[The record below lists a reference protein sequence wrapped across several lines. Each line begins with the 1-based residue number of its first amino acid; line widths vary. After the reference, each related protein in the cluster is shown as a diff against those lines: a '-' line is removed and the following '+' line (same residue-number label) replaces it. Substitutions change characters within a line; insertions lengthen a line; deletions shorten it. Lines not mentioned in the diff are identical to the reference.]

1 MSDPS
6 LYTFPS
12 PLEGWRQ
19 GEPLPDQQHS
29 EGPNAKSYVNPPPT
43 NPSPAYKEFTNPI
56 TNSTRGGFDVH
67 IYYLQTNTSESQF
80 AQELWERIRREFPE
94 LRIYRVWDKPIGPH
108 PVAMFEVNLFTPE
121 QFGAFVPWLV
131 IHRGPLSVLLHPNTG
146 DDVRDH
152 TQLATCTSKGAT
164 SSQHNDHFHSD
175 DAMPW
180 LMSDAA
186 QKYCGLLALQRTAS
200 IADIKA
206 AHRRV
211 RRLLRERGLSAR
223 SQERV
228 LAADLK
234 TLLLGQCSPL
244 EQDKYLEA
252 IRAAG
257 FATREGVLQAALT
270 GQSTRV
276 PEDEAPALQAAELA
290 ASILDFIDGQ
300 CDWPEVLGVA
310 ETACGKEI
318 KRAFYNALCCLRE
331 DEYRESDV
339 VMFGLRTMQ
348 DTIKSQRS
356 DVFPKEK
363 YVSSNPA
370 ERQYDKEFVKLNE
383 DDDRSNDADEFRP
396 GAMSASDEDDEE
408 FADTGSMNT
417 SDGDYEDL
425 ASTASMDASEDDEED
440 GVNDDGDFC
449 GMDFMY
455 HECSDCDDEEEMK
468 AEKL

>member
-1 MSDPS
+1 
-6 LYTFPS
+6 
-12 PLEGWRQ
+12 
-19 GEPLPDQQHS
+19 
-29 EGPNAKSYVNPPPT
+29 
-43 NPSPAYKEFTNPI
+43 
-56 TNSTRGGFDVH
+56 
-67 IYYLQTNTSESQF
+67 
-80 AQELWERIRREFPE
+80 
-94 LRIYRVWDKPIGPH
+94 
-108 PVAMFEVNLFTPE
+108 
-121 QFGAFVPWLV
+121 
-131 IHRGPLSVLLHPNTG
+131 
-146 DDVRDH
+146 
-152 TQLATCTSKGAT
+152 
-164 SSQHNDHFHSD
+164 
-175 DAMPW
+175 MPW

-186 QKYCGLLALQRTAS
+186 QKHCGLLALQRTAS

-211 RRLLRERGLSAR
+211 RRVLRERGLSAR

-370 ERQYDKEFVKLNE
+370 ERQYDK
-383 DDDRSNDADEFRP
+383 
-396 GAMSASDEDDEE
+396 
-408 FADTGSMNT
+408 
-417 SDGDYEDL
+417 
-425 ASTASMDASEDDEED
+425 
-440 GVNDDGDFC
+440 
-449 GMDFMY
+449 
-455 HECSDCDDEEEMK
+455 
-468 AEKL
+468 